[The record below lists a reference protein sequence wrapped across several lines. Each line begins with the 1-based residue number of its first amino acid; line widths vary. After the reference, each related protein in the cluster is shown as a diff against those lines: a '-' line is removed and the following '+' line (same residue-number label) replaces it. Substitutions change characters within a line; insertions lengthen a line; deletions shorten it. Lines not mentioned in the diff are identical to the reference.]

1 MSSSWTRATRRRCA
15 GWRSSTTAPWRPP
28 CPERDGE
35 AAGFVLDARTTAL
48 VRLAGLVA
56 LQTSPQ
62 AYEWGVAAVLG
73 AGADHEDIVAVLIS
87 LVPVIG
93 GARVSSA
100 AEAIATAIGCDLDAR
115 HEP

>member
-1 MSSSWTRATRRRCA
+1 MDPSHEETLRRLAVLDDRTVA
-15 GWRSSTTAPWRPP
+15 DTVPS
-28 CPERDGE
+28 RDGE

-87 LVPVIG
+87 LLPVVG
-93 GARVSSA
+93 SARVSCA
-100 AEAIATAIGCDLDAR
+100 ADAIATAVGCDLDAQHDR
-115 HEP
+115 

>member
-1 MSSSWTRATRRRCA
+1 MDPSHQETLRRLAVLDDRTVAAAVPQRA
-15 GWRSSTTAPWRPP
+15 
-28 CPERDGE
+28 GE

-62 AYEWGVAAVLG
+62 AYEWGVAAVLD

-93 GARVSSA
+93 GARISCA

-115 HEP
+115 HDL